1 MRAAQN
7 SYPTLF
13 SSLRLGTLELSN
25 RILLSPMT
33 TGFGFRAGLPT
44 EQLIEYFAARAQ
56 DVGMAVVAF
65 GAVAP
70 EGRVEQQIP
79 WMWLDGASRAL
90 APLAAAIAA
99 NGAAPCLQL
108 GHGGRQVSPK
118 VIGGDPVAPSAIAPL
133 VHVSRQPR
141 SLEISEVED
150 LITAF
155 AAAAR
160 KASAAGFVAVE
171 VHAGHGYLIHQFMSA
186 GSNRRDD
193 AYGGETVAARARFG
207 VEIVG
212 AIKEAVP
219 ELAVMVR
226 LNGADF
232 VPGGLEV
239 ADAVVAARSFASAGA
254 DGLVVSAGVY
264 GSVPYT
270 IPLLDD
276 PEGTFLD
283 LASQVRVGVD
293 IPVVAVGR
301 ITDPSTAEM
310 ALASGRC
317 DAVAVGRA
325 LLADPAWATKAR
337 SGQPA
342 RIRPCIGTVEGCA
355 GMLQHGDPISCSVN
369 ADVGREVRPSFPPA
383 RAAPRR
389 LVVIGAGPA
398 GLEAARKGAL
408 KGHEVVIVDR
418 ADAIGGSLRLAAQT
432 PPLRHVQRLADWF
445 SLEMEHLDVDV
456 RLRFEATAASVCDL
470 DPGFVVVAT
479 GSVTEV
485 PVLDGYDR
493 MPVWSAEGLLA
504 AGESTLGTQ
513 EPIGEIVVLGGGR
526 RALATSLWLIGEGH
540 PVVVVAGTRAGS
552 DTSGLARRAYLSRI
566 ESAGG
571 SVVRAIPRRLDKSG
585 LVASAGD
592 SEIFISC
599 GGVVVADP
607 ARSIRPNWLDQLE
620 APFVVIGDARAPRGI
635 GPAIAEGND
644 ALRAMT

>member
-1 MRAAQN
+1 
-7 SYPTLF
+7 
-13 SSLRLGTLELSN
+13 
-25 RILLSPMT
+25 MT

-44 EQLIEYFAARAQ
+44 EQLIEYFATRTH

-79 WMWLDGASRAL
+79 WMWLGGATRAL
-90 APLAAAIAA
+90 TPLAAAIAA

-141 SLEISEVED
+141 SLETSEVED
-150 LITAF
+150 LVTAF
-155 AAAAR
+155 ATAAR
-160 KASAAGFVAVE
+160 KAWTAGFVAVE
-171 VHAGHGYLIHQFMSA
+171 VHAAHGYLIHQFMSA
-186 GSNRRDD
+186 GSNQRDD
-193 AYGGETVAARARFG
+193 VYGGETIAARARFG
-207 VEIVG
+207 VDVVG
-212 AIKEAVP
+212 AIKDAVP

-232 VPGGLEV
+232 VAGGLEI
-239 ADAVVAARSFASAGA
+239 ADAVVAARSFAAAGA

-276 PEGTFLD
+276 PEGTFVD
-283 LASQVRVGVD
+283 LAAQVRAGVD
-293 IPVVAVGR
+293 VPVVAVGR

-310 ALASGRC
+310 ALTSGRC

-337 SGQPA
+337 NGQPA
-342 RIRPCIGTVEGCA
+342 LIRPCIGTVEGCA

-369 ADVGREVRPSFPPA
+369 PDVGREARPTLLRA

-389 LVVIGAGPA
+389 LVVVGAGPA

-408 KGHEVVIVDR
+408 EGHEVVIVDR
-418 ADAIGGSLRLAAQT
+418 ADTIGGSLRLAART

-445 SLEMEHLDVDV
+445 SLEMEDLDVDV
-456 RLRFEATAASVCDL
+456 RLQFEATADSVGDL
-470 DPGFVVVAT
+470 EPGFVVAAT
-479 GSVTEV
+479 GSVTDV

-504 AGESTLGTQ
+504 AEESTLGTR
-513 EPIGEIVVLGGGR
+513 EPVGEIVVLGGGR
-526 RALATSLWLIGEGH
+526 RALATSLWLIHKGS
-540 PVVVVAGTRAGS
+540 PVVVVTGTRAGH

-571 SVVRAIPRRLDKSG
+571 SVVMAIPRLLNDSG
-585 LVASAGD
+585 LVASAEDG
-592 SEIFISC
+592 EISIPC
-599 GGVVVADP
+599 GGVVIADP
-607 ARSIRPNWLDQLE
+607 ARSVRPRWLDQLDV
-620 APFVVIGDARAPRGI
+620 PFVVIGDARAPRGI
-635 GPAIAEGND
+635 GPAIAEGSD
-644 ALRAMT
+644 ALRALT